1 MLKTFI
7 ERPALSTVISIIIVV
22 LGIIGLQMLPIERY
36 PNIAPP
42 RVVVQATYG
51 GANADVMMNSVVIPL
66 EEAINGVE
74 NMSYMTSVTANG
86 RANISVYFNLGTNPD
101 MATVNVQNRVSQA
114 TSLLPQEVIQSGV
127 TVRKQQNTEL
137 LRVSFSSDN
146 GEYDETFLQNYAQ
159 INILPQ
165 LKRIA
170 GVSDAISWSIRD
182 YSMRL
187 WLKPDVMASYRIST
201 SEVLAALRDQ
211 NIEAAPGIIGE
222 NSGQTFQYTLKYSGR
237 LSTPEQYKQVIVRT
251 RDGKIVRLGDIAEVE
266 LGAQRYDITTL
277 TDGNPAIQFV
287 ILPTQEANSRELI
300 NTVKAELEE
309 TAKNLPPG
317 VHFEYLYDFNEALD
331 ASIAH
336 VLRTLAEAFLLVF
349 IVVFIFLQN
358 WRATLIPAIAVPV
371 AVIGTFFFLWI
382 VGLSINMLTLFA
394 LVLAIGIV
402 VDDAIVVVEAVY
414 VELENGIADAQEAAI
429 KAMKEIAPAIISITL
444 IMASVFLPMSFIG
457 TTTGVFMRD
466 FGLTLAAAI
475 FISAINA
482 LTLSPALCALFLK
495 PKTTEGKTSEKFF
508 QRFYRYFNIGFSL
521 TTKRYRKSVGF
532 LVEKRHRWITASVII
547 ISLSL
552 LVILMK
558 ILPTAFVPDEDNGNV
573 TGVIYMPPGTSLQR
587 TDSIVRAVSAI
598 AREIPEVT
606 TIGTYSGRST
616 LGDDGSSYGTIL
628 LKLKHWNHRDRSV
641 DDIVGEMY
649 ERTRHIRGVQFIFQG
664 MPTLPGF
671 GMTAAITANLQDRT
685 GGDMNQFYN
694 VTSRFIEKLKERDEI
709 LTASTSFNPRFPQ
722 KQLEPDMAKI
732 KAAGLTLDDVMG
744 TMQMFV
750 GGYYASDFNRFGK
763 PYRVMMQAAPEYRE
777 QMTDL
782 DNIYVGTASGEMAP
796 VTEFFTVKDI
806 NGAESRSRF
815 NLYSSI
821 AVTIVPNYQEGYSTG
836 EVLRA
841 LEEVRAANLP
851 SAYSYEFSGLTR
863 EEAGSGNQTVWIF
876 GLSLLFVYLLLV
888 ALYES
893 FVLPLSVICSL
904 PVGLAGVFI
913 FCALFGVS
921 NNIYVQLSMIMLIG
935 LLGKNAVLIVE
946 YAVQRRRQGMGI
958 IEAAVSGAVAR
969 LRPILM
975 TSFAFIVGLLP
986 LTVSKGAGTIAN
998 QSIGISAV
1006 GGMFVGVIAGVLIIP
1021 VLYVVFQ
1028 SIQERFSKKRMK

>member
-22 LGIIGLQMLPIERY
+22 LGIIGLQMLPVERY

-42 RVVVQATYG
+42 RVTVQATYG

-74 NMSYMTSVTANG
+74 NMSYMTSTTANG
-86 RANISVYFNLGTNPD
+86 RAGISVYFALGTNPD

-137 LRVSFSSDN
+137 LRVSFSSEN
-146 GEYDETFLQNYAQ
+146 ETYDETFLQNYAQ

-165 LKRIA
+165 IKRIA

-187 WLKPDVMASYRIST
+187 WLKPDVMASYQIPT
-201 SEVLAALRDQ
+201 EEVLAALREQ
-211 NIEAAPGIIGE
+211 NIEAAPGIIGA
-222 NSGQTFQYTLKYSGR
+222 NSKQTFQYTLKYSGR
-237 LSTPEQYKQVIVRT
+237 LNTPQQYEDIIVRSE
-251 RDGKIVRLGDIAEVE
+251 GGQIVRLGDIATVE

-300 NTVKAELEE
+300 GTVKAYLDEVSA
-309 TAKNLPPG
+309 TLPPG
-317 VHFEYLYDFNEALD
+317 VHFDYLYDFSDALD
-331 ASIAH
+331 ASIAQ
-336 VLRTLAEAFLLVF
+336 VLKTLAEAFILVF
-349 IVVFIFLQN
+349 FVVFIFLQN
-358 WRATLIPAIAVPV
+358 KRATLIPAIAVPV
-371 AVIGTFFFLWI
+371 AIIGTFFFLWI
-382 VGLSINMLTLFA
+382 IGISLNMLTLFA

-414 VELENGIADAQEAAI
+414 VELERGITDTQEAAI
-429 KAMKEIAPAIISITL
+429 RAMKEIAPAIVSITL

-495 PKTTEGKTSEKFF
+495 PQSEDDKIPKKFLG
-508 QRFYRYFNIGFSL
+508 RFFHYFNTGFSITTGKYKRSIGFL
-521 TTKRYRKSVGF
+521 TRKG
-532 LVEKRHRWITASVII
+532 HRWITAAII
-547 ISLSL
+547 TVSLIVL
-552 LVILMK
+552 GILMYT
-558 ILPTAFVPDEDNGNV
+558 LPTAFVPDEDNGNV
-573 TGVIYMPPGTSLQR
+573 TGVIYMPPGTSLHR
-587 TDSIVRAVSAI
+587 TDSVVHIVSEI
-598 AREIPEVT
+598 AREIPSVT

-628 LKLKHWNHRDRSV
+628 LKLKHWDDRDQSV
-641 DDIVGEMY
+641 DDVVGLMY
-649 ERTRHIRGVQFIFQG
+649 EKTSHIKGVQFIFQG

-671 GMTAAITANLQDRT
+671 GMTSTITANLQDRT
-685 GGDMNQFYN
+685 GGDMDEFYD
-694 VTSRFIEKLKERDEI
+694 VATLFIEKLIERDEI

-722 KQLEPDMAKI
+722 KQIEPNMAKI
-732 KAAGLTLDDVMG
+732 KEAGITLDDVMG
-744 TMQMFV
+744 TLQMFV

-777 QMTDL
+777 EMD
-782 DNIYVGTASGEMAP
+782 DMENIYLRTASGVMAP
-796 VTEFFTVKDI
+796 VTEFFTISDI
-806 NGAESRSRF
+806 NGSESRSRF
-815 NLYSSI
+815 NMYSSI
-821 AVTIVPNYQEGYSTG
+821 AVTIMPNYQGGYSTG
-836 EVLRA
+836 EVLQA
-841 LEEVRAANLP
+841 LEEVRTQNLP

-863 EEAGSGNQTVWIF
+863 EEAGSGNQMIWIF

-893 FVLPLSVICSL
+893 YMLPLAVICSL
-904 PVGLAGVFI
+904 PIGLAGVLL
-913 FCALFGVS
+913 FCALFGIS

-946 YAVQRRRQGMGI
+946 YAVQRRKQGMSVV
-958 IEAAVSGAVAR
+958 EAAVNGAVAR

-975 TSFAFIVGLLP
+975 TSFAFIAGLLP
-986 LTVSKGAGTIAN
+986 LTIAGGAGAVAN

-1006 GGMFVGVIAGVLIIP
+1006 GGMLIGVLIGLLIIP
-1021 VLYVVFQ
+1021 PLYVVFQ
-1028 SIQERFSKKRMK
+1028 HLHERFTRKR